1 MRITDNV
8 PPVLPLGR
16 QHQLLASLGGNAGFK
31 EWFLPTLQRKARD
44 LEQSLTRDLPAEET
58 AKKRAQFALL
68 EELWILVEQQ
78 ENTLR
83 GLAETA
89 ARPAETHPGIG

>member
-1 MRITDNV
+1 MITDNV

-16 QHQLLASLGGNAGFK
+16 QHQLIASLSTNTGFK

-44 LEQSLTRDLPAEET
+44 LELSLAREQPAEET

-78 ENTLR
+78 EHTLR
-83 GLAETA
+83 A
-89 ARPAETHPGIG
+89 AGEAAAKGPETHPGIG

>member
-1 MRITDNV
+1 MITDNV

-16 QHQLLASLGGNAGFK
+16 QHQLIASLSTNAGFK

-44 LEQSLTRDLPAEET
+44 LELSLAREQPAEET

-78 ENTLR
+78 EGALR
-83 GLAETA
+83 GLAEREA
-89 ARPAETHPGIG
+89 KGRERHPGLG